1 MTNEFKRGKVAG
13 CELRVN
19 TLRLTIEIRLEAIH
33 KVISGASGSGA
44 APEGLLPRRESL
56 RLRESVNEKGRLLG
70 LQYCNLGRDKR
81 RLVSGD
87 KICSLLRN

>member
-1 MTNEFKRGKVAG
+1 
-13 CELRVN
+13 
-19 TLRLTIEIRLEAIH
+19 
-33 KVISGASGSGA
+33 VISG
-44 APEGLLPRRESL
+44 ECCL

-70 LQYCNLGRDKR
+70 SGLQYCNLSRDKR